1 MTLNG
6 WQDRLLA
13 HFKDLRAT
21 ILFQGTERPLF
32 ALEHGLNEEEFQEL
46 VEQLK
51 EHVSATGPAEHHW
64 LAWVVYAAEI
74 GYTFAGDQYWQ
85 TFAAALPGWNR
96 DDDRDFIKSSYLRFK
111 REFRAA
117 EPSGAWA
124 KNFTIICWPI
134 ANAILPKDLQ
144 RHLAGVLF
152 EISHLFSPALL
163 GDPRALGALIEAHSE
178 WTNSRFRL
186 FAQQHALL
194 GRIAAALLHSE
205 FTSDLQLISPGTLT
219 RITQDLQREQRSRDW
234 LRDAKQRAAHTI
246 SLSGLQADSGDSI
259 IRAQSP
265 RFQQRPAGSDIRR
278 EKAQFTV
285 RKRQEGV
292 WALYVILPNFGA
304 LTQDKPQFQRVI
316 STQRCF
322 ITGGYKAFFPARDL
336 LYGEPEV
343 ELRELPSPA
352 VPFLKFEDSVAGLSE
367 FMEKTCGLPTF
378 STMLFRI
385 RGDGAAAF
393 VASQTLKTG
402 RQYLIISTNELR
414 SPGLQGSQLVSTTC
428 NGLHALWL
436 DVPEATTLLY
446 REGLAGLN
454 LGIANG
460 LEVRP
465 VGFPA
470 TVWNGDGLSSWREDD
485 PKLLCIKSDLDID
498 GLVLNLVGAGE
509 QSPLNIEVL
518 GHEPTFVDLGLLLPG
533 SYILHVIAS
542 VRSST
547 SLITGQLAV
556 EITPT
561 VSTLH
566 IADRGQAF
574 TVLTDPRLPTLEQMW
589 SGQASLDIYGP
600 EGELITC
607 RLDFFSDSNGSHC
620 AWQWVGP
627 PIRLPISNEHWIEYL
642 NKAKS
647 SHAMRAA
654 YDEAGSCTL
663 TFRSLALGEHSLQCE
678 REFIPFRW
686 KVKRTQGSYHLCL
699 IQNDS
704 TEALTAFRY
713 AFDTPHK
720 SQQLHIGKDSS
731 VLVSNDGGLYEA
743 VLDGNSTAMVLP
755 PYQINS
761 FADLRPRIPNIAIVN
776 CAEDLLK
783 LMGAIKQWTEA
794 RFAGDVIS
802 TIRRD
807 TALAALEDAF
817 VASVCGKAWQ
827 FTEKTVRVS
836 ARSLS
841 ALTNQVIPGNDD
853 GFDQLVFEAR
863 YRLVEAT
870 PAETAT
876 LLLAL
881 CARVSYELSHMSA
894 SAQQNAEQYI
904 AVLLPLLK
912 LNKAISENLPF
923 PSRECAEFAL
933 RNGILMRLIR
943 FATFCKGTSVDVE
956 PLVVAEVGAQ

>member
-21 ILFQGTERPLF
+21 ILSQGTERPIF
-32 ALEHGLNEEEFQEL
+32 ALEHGLNENESQDL

-51 EHVSATGPAEHHW
+51 EHVSATGPAERHW
-64 LAWVVYAAEI
+64 LVWVVYAAEI

-96 DDDRDFIKSSYLRFK
+96 DDDRDFIKSSFLRFK
-111 REFRAA
+111 KEFRAA

-163 GDPRALGALIEAHSE
+163 GDPLALGALIEAHSE
-178 WTNSRFRL
+178 WTNSRFRQ

-194 GRIAAALLHSE
+194 GRIASALLQSE
-205 FTSDLQLISPGTLT
+205 FISDLQLISPATLT

-234 LRDAKQRAAHTI
+234 LRDAKQRAAYTI
-246 SLSGLQADSGDSI
+246 SLSGLQTGSGDSVM
-259 IRAQSP
+259 RAESP
-265 RFQQRPAGSDIRR
+265 RVQQRPVGSELRR

-285 RKRQEGV
+285 RKRREGV
-292 WALYVILPNFGA
+292 WALYAILPNFGA

-343 ELRELPSPA
+343 ELRELPSPG

-367 FMEKTCGLPTF
+367 FMEKTCGLPAF

-385 RGDGAAAF
+385 RGDGTAAS
-393 VASQTLKTG
+393 VASQTLKPG
-402 RQYLIISTNELR
+402 RQYLIISTKELH
-414 SPGLQGSQLVSTTC
+414 SPGLQGTEIVRTTC

-436 DVPEATTLLY
+436 DVPEATTHLY
-446 REGLAGLN
+446 REGLARLN

-470 TVWNGDGLSSWREDD
+470 SVWNGDGLSSWREDD

-498 GLVLNLVGAGE
+498 ELVLNLVGPSE
-509 QSPLNIEVL
+509 QSPLNIEVH
-518 GHEPTFVDLGLLLPG
+518 GHEPAFVDLGPLLAG
-533 SYILHVIAS
+533 SYVLHVIAS
-542 VRSST
+542 VPSST
-547 SLITGQLAV
+547 SLITGQLEI

-561 VSTLH
+561 DGALQIT
-566 IADRGQAF
+566 DRGQGF
-574 TVLTDPRLPTLEQMW
+574 TVLTDPRPPTLEQLW

-607 RLDFFSDSNGSHC
+607 RLDFFSDSNGSRF
-620 AWQWVGP
+620 AWRWVGP
-627 PIRLPISNEHWIEYL
+627 PIRLPRSNEHWIDYL

-654 YDEAGSCTL
+654 YDEADSCTL
-663 TFRSLALGEHSLQCE
+663 TFRSVALGEYSLHCE

-686 KVKRTQGSYHLCL
+686 KVKRTKGSNHLCL

-713 AFDTPHK
+713 AFDTPHR
-720 SQQLHIGKDSS
+720 SQQLHIGKDGS
-731 VLVSNDGGLYEA
+731 VPVSNDGGLYEA
-743 VLDGNSTAMVLP
+743 VLDGNSTALVLP

-761 FADLRPRIPNIAIVN
+761 FADLRPRIPPIATVN
-776 CAEDLLK
+776 TAEDLLE
-783 LMGAIKQWTEA
+783 LIGAIKRWTEA

-827 FTEKTVRVS
+827 LTEEDVLVL

-841 ALTNQVIPGNDD
+841 TLTNQVIPGNDG
-853 GFDQLVFEAR
+853 GFGRLVFENR

-881 CARVSYELSHMSA
+881 SARVSYELSHMSA
-894 SAQQNAEQYI
+894 PAQQRAEQYI

-912 LNKAISENLPF
+912 INKGISESLPL

-943 FATFCKGTSVDVE
+943 FSSFCKGTLADVE
-956 PLVVAEVGAQ
+956 PSAVAEGGGQ